1 MLGVTGKHNFVFPSI
16 VRVVWLISG
25 CVYWMTVTLAMECA
39 PTFRYDRLVPQRTPP
54 SPQLNPHH
62 PTTPS
67 LVTIL
72 PLLLNPKELWNN
84 IERSHQ
90 GRRHITNRVLTF
102 VFINSNTDT
111 HAHCPLSN
119 HLHSI
124 SHGGQKGFLARRPPR
139 DNYSLFI
146 LCPQL
151 NREARLSVCA
161 AATRWNARLLSS

>member
-1 MLGVTGKHNFVFPSI
+1 MLGVTGKHSFVFPSI
-16 VRVVWLISG
+16 VRLVWLISG

-72 PLLLNPKELWNN
+72 PPLLNPKELWNN

-111 HAHCPLSN
+111 HYPITSTVFHMVDKRAFLPDDHRGTIIHC
-119 HLHSI
+119 
-124 SHGGQKGFLARRPPR
+124 
-139 DNYSLFI
+139 LFFV
-146 LCPQL
+146 L
-151 NREARLSVCA
+151 N
-161 AATRWNARLLSS
+161 

>member
-111 HAHCPLSN
+111 HPCPLSN

-124 SHGGQKGFLARRPPR
+124 SHGGQRAFLPDDHRGTIIHC
-139 DNYSLFI
+139 LFVV
-146 LCPQL
+146 L
-151 NREARLSVCA
+151 N
-161 AATRWNARLLSS
+161 